1 MLIDWFTVAAQIVN
15 FLILVALMK
24 RFLYGPLL
32 RAIDSREQRIA
43 AQQSEAD
50 RKNHEAELKTAQV
63 QTQISELENRRA
75 RMIEEARQE
84 ADRQRHELVQTA
96 RESVQVLEAKWRDDL
111 RREETV
117 FFHDIRDAAAAEI
130 LAIMRHALA
139 DLASTDIDR
148 GAIQAFLE
156 KLQSVDI
163 GELKKLCGG
172 GELMVRS
179 ATELSLEL
187 RRQIEQTIQSRIG
200 GPVPLRFERAREMAW
215 GIELRGNG
223 QRIGWTPD
231 GYLDSLEER
240 LRTVV
245 EEHADIGCPLAV

>member
-43 AQQSEAD
+43 AQQAEAD
-50 RKNHEAELKTAQV
+50 RKNQEAEAKTQQV
-63 QTQISELENRRA
+63 QTEISELENRRA
-75 RMIEEARQE
+75 QIIEEARQE
-84 ADRQRHELVQTA
+84 ADRQRHQLVQSA
-96 RESVQVLEAKWRDDL
+96 RESVQALEAKWRDDL
-111 RREETV
+111 RREETT
-117 FFHDIRDAAAAEI
+117 FFHDIRGAAAAEI
-130 LAIMRHALA
+130 LSIARHALA
-139 DLASTDIDR
+139 DLAGADINR

-156 KLQSVDI
+156 KMRSLDL
-163 GELKKLCGG
+163 EDLKKLCGG
-172 GELMVRS
+172 GELTVMS
-179 ATELSLEL
+179 ATELTGEL
-187 RRQIEQTIQSRIG
+187 KQEIEQTIESRMA
-200 GPVPLRFERAREMAW
+200 GPVSLRFERAPEMAW

-223 QRIGWTPD
+223 QRIGWTPE

-245 EEHADIGCPLAV
+245 DEHAAAGVPLAV